1 MKCCRISNTDITI
14 VIFKKVQ
21 TAFENDLA
29 GTFLPQG
36 RGLATPGIDD
46 RLMSMINEFLEKN

>member
-21 TAFENDLA
+21 KAFEKGLA
-29 GTFLPQG
+29 GTFLPPG
-36 RGLATPGIDD
+36 SGLATPGIDD